1 MADKRDYYEVLGV
14 QKGASDDE
22 IKKAYRAC
30 AKKYHPDLHPGDK
43 ECEEKFKEVNEAYE
57 VLSDSDKK
65 ARYDQF
71 GHAGVDP
78 NYGAGAGG
86 AGSPFGQGIDID
98 DIFSSFFGGFGG
110 RRSNNANAPMRGSDI
125 ETTVYISFEEAAKG
139 CKQTINYSC
148 VTTCDDCHGT
158 GAQPGTSPKTCSSCG
173 GSGRVTINQRTPFGV
188 VQTQRTCDACHGRGK
203 IVDNP
208 CKKCGGSGKQR
219 KNKTV
224 DVTIPAGIKD
234 QQILNVSGRG
244 NSGTNGGP
252 AGDLHVY
259 VNVRPHPVFERRG
272 DDVWCEV
279 PITFTQA
286 ALGADVV
293 VPTLDG
299 KVSYTV
305 REGTQPGDV
314 FRLKGKGI
322 QRLGGRG
329 RGDQYVRVTVEV
341 PKNLN
346 GKQKELIKQL
356 DGATGDKN
364 YAKRRNFFDKI
375 KKMFNEQW
383 RRHFPMP
390 DYEIDQIKK
399 KVVVRIYGNE
409 INKRY
414 TDLLKTNDTLSLW
427 DCISLDAVQKGRT
440 IHEDI
445 AQDLL
450 KRGLIEG
457 EVPHYSISLSIA
469 KNTHQLSSYTK
480 TKGLDK
486 ERLRQMVLQ
495 YLSNAG
501 SEGAKR
507 DSIYEYLKDVLPQN
521 KTEEQK
527 IRMLGDLLKN
537 MSKEYLIK
545 AEGRTWYVMPQ
556 S

>member
-148 VTTCDDCHGT
+148 VTTCDDCHGI

-375 KKMFNEQW
+375 KKMFNE
-383 RRHFPMP
+383 
-390 DYEIDQIKK
+390 
-399 KVVVRIYGNE
+399 
-409 INKRY
+409 
-414 TDLLKTNDTLSLW
+414 
-427 DCISLDAVQKGRT
+427 
-440 IHEDI
+440 
-445 AQDLL
+445 
-450 KRGLIEG
+450 
-457 EVPHYSISLSIA
+457 
-469 KNTHQLSSYTK
+469 
-480 TKGLDK
+480 
-486 ERLRQMVLQ
+486 
-495 YLSNAG
+495 
-501 SEGAKR
+501 
-507 DSIYEYLKDVLPQN
+507 
-521 KTEEQK
+521 
-527 IRMLGDLLKN
+527 
-537 MSKEYLIK
+537 
-545 AEGRTWYVMPQ
+545 
-556 S
+556 

>member
-30 AKKYHPDLHPGDK
+30 AKKSHPDLHPGDK

-71 GHAGVDP
+71 GHAGVDS

-375 KKMFNEQW
+375 KKMFNE
-383 RRHFPMP
+383 
-390 DYEIDQIKK
+390 
-399 KVVVRIYGNE
+399 
-409 INKRY
+409 
-414 TDLLKTNDTLSLW
+414 
-427 DCISLDAVQKGRT
+427 
-440 IHEDI
+440 
-445 AQDLL
+445 
-450 KRGLIEG
+450 
-457 EVPHYSISLSIA
+457 
-469 KNTHQLSSYTK
+469 
-480 TKGLDK
+480 
-486 ERLRQMVLQ
+486 
-495 YLSNAG
+495 
-501 SEGAKR
+501 
-507 DSIYEYLKDVLPQN
+507 
-521 KTEEQK
+521 
-527 IRMLGDLLKN
+527 
-537 MSKEYLIK
+537 
-545 AEGRTWYVMPQ
+545 
-556 S
+556 

>member
-78 NYGAGAGG
+78 NYGAGSGG

-219 KNKTV
+219 RNKTV

-375 KKMFNEQW
+375 KKMFNE
-383 RRHFPMP
+383 
-390 DYEIDQIKK
+390 
-399 KVVVRIYGNE
+399 
-409 INKRY
+409 
-414 TDLLKTNDTLSLW
+414 
-427 DCISLDAVQKGRT
+427 
-440 IHEDI
+440 
-445 AQDLL
+445 
-450 KRGLIEG
+450 
-457 EVPHYSISLSIA
+457 
-469 KNTHQLSSYTK
+469 
-480 TKGLDK
+480 
-486 ERLRQMVLQ
+486 
-495 YLSNAG
+495 
-501 SEGAKR
+501 
-507 DSIYEYLKDVLPQN
+507 
-521 KTEEQK
+521 
-527 IRMLGDLLKN
+527 
-537 MSKEYLIK
+537 
-545 AEGRTWYVMPQ
+545 
-556 S
+556 

>member
-1 MADKRDYYEVLGV
+1 MADKRDFYEVLGV
-14 QKGASDDE
+14 SKNATEDE
-22 IKKAYRAC
+22 IKKAYRQK
-30 AKKYHPDLHPGDK
+30 AKQYHPDLNPGDADA
-43 ECEEKFKEVNEAYE
+43 EAKFKEVNEAYE
-57 VLSDSDKK
+57 VLSDKDKRG
-65 ARYDQF
+65 RYDQF

-78 NYGAGAGG
+78 NFGAGG
-86 AGSPFGQGIDID
+86 GAGGWGTGSGGVDFDLG
-98 DIFSSFFGGFGG
+98 DIFGSFFGGGGGFGGFGG
-110 RRSNNANAPMRGSDI
+110 GRSDPNAPRRGDDVQARV
-125 ETTVYISFEEAAKG
+125 TISFEEAAKG

-148 VTTCDDCHGT
+148 VTTCDACHGT

-173 GSGRVTINQRTPFGV
+173 GSGRGTINQRTPFGV

-375 KKMFNEQW
+375 KKMFNE
-383 RRHFPMP
+383 
-390 DYEIDQIKK
+390 
-399 KVVVRIYGNE
+399 
-409 INKRY
+409 
-414 TDLLKTNDTLSLW
+414 
-427 DCISLDAVQKGRT
+427 
-440 IHEDI
+440 
-445 AQDLL
+445 
-450 KRGLIEG
+450 
-457 EVPHYSISLSIA
+457 
-469 KNTHQLSSYTK
+469 
-480 TKGLDK
+480 
-486 ERLRQMVLQ
+486 
-495 YLSNAG
+495 
-501 SEGAKR
+501 
-507 DSIYEYLKDVLPQN
+507 
-521 KTEEQK
+521 
-527 IRMLGDLLKN
+527 
-537 MSKEYLIK
+537 
-545 AEGRTWYVMPQ
+545 
-556 S
+556 

>member
-1 MADKRDYYEVLGV
+1 MDKQDYYDLLGIS
-14 QKGASDDE
+14 KSASDAE
-22 IKKAYRAC
+22 IKKAYRTLAM
-30 AKKYHPDLHPGDK
+30 KYHPDRNPGNK
-43 ECEEKFKEVNEAYE
+43 EAEIKFREVTEAYE
-57 VLSDSDKK
+57 ILKDDQKR
-65 ARYDQF
+65 AAYDRY
-71 GHAGVDP
+71 GHAAFAQ
-78 NYGAGAGG
+78 GAGAG
-86 AGSPFGQGIDID
+86 AG
-98 DIFSSFFGGFGG
+98 FGGFNFDFGSGGGFGSIFEDIFGEFMGAAG
-110 RRSNNANAPMRGSDI
+110 RRSQRYEGERGEDI
-125 ETTVYISFEEAAKG
+125 RYDLEISLEEA
-139 CKQTINYSC
+139 YSGVKKEIEIQSSEKC
-148 VTTCDDCHGT
+148 EECEGS
-158 GAQPGTSPKTCSSCG
+158 GAQPGTKAETCEM
-173 GSGRVTINQRTPFGV
+173 
-188 VQTQRTCDACHGRGK
+188 CHGTGRIRRQSGFFIEERMCPTCRGTGK
-203 IVDNP
+203 VIKTP

-375 KKMFNEQW
+375 KKMFNE
-383 RRHFPMP
+383 
-390 DYEIDQIKK
+390 
-399 KVVVRIYGNE
+399 
-409 INKRY
+409 
-414 TDLLKTNDTLSLW
+414 
-427 DCISLDAVQKGRT
+427 
-440 IHEDI
+440 
-445 AQDLL
+445 
-450 KRGLIEG
+450 
-457 EVPHYSISLSIA
+457 
-469 KNTHQLSSYTK
+469 
-480 TKGLDK
+480 
-486 ERLRQMVLQ
+486 
-495 YLSNAG
+495 
-501 SEGAKR
+501 
-507 DSIYEYLKDVLPQN
+507 
-521 KTEEQK
+521 
-527 IRMLGDLLKN
+527 
-537 MSKEYLIK
+537 
-545 AEGRTWYVMPQ
+545 
-556 S
+556 

>member
-86 AGSPFGQGIDID
+86 SGSPFGQGIDID

-158 GAQPGTSPKTCSSCG
+158 GAQPGTSLKTCSSCG

-375 KKMFNEQW
+375 KKMFNE
-383 RRHFPMP
+383 
-390 DYEIDQIKK
+390 
-399 KVVVRIYGNE
+399 
-409 INKRY
+409 
-414 TDLLKTNDTLSLW
+414 
-427 DCISLDAVQKGRT
+427 
-440 IHEDI
+440 
-445 AQDLL
+445 
-450 KRGLIEG
+450 
-457 EVPHYSISLSIA
+457 
-469 KNTHQLSSYTK
+469 
-480 TKGLDK
+480 
-486 ERLRQMVLQ
+486 
-495 YLSNAG
+495 
-501 SEGAKR
+501 
-507 DSIYEYLKDVLPQN
+507 
-521 KTEEQK
+521 
-527 IRMLGDLLKN
+527 
-537 MSKEYLIK
+537 
-545 AEGRTWYVMPQ
+545 
-556 S
+556 

>member
-71 GHAGVDP
+71 GHAGVDS

-86 AGSPFGQGIDID
+86 AESPFGQGIDID

-110 RRSNNANAPMRGSDI
+110 RRSHNANAPMRGSDI

-173 GSGRVTINQRTPFGV
+173 GSGRVTINQRSPFGV

-375 KKMFNEQW
+375 KKMFNE
-383 RRHFPMP
+383 
-390 DYEIDQIKK
+390 
-399 KVVVRIYGNE
+399 
-409 INKRY
+409 
-414 TDLLKTNDTLSLW
+414 
-427 DCISLDAVQKGRT
+427 
-440 IHEDI
+440 
-445 AQDLL
+445 
-450 KRGLIEG
+450 
-457 EVPHYSISLSIA
+457 
-469 KNTHQLSSYTK
+469 
-480 TKGLDK
+480 
-486 ERLRQMVLQ
+486 
-495 YLSNAG
+495 
-501 SEGAKR
+501 
-507 DSIYEYLKDVLPQN
+507 
-521 KTEEQK
+521 
-527 IRMLGDLLKN
+527 
-537 MSKEYLIK
+537 
-545 AEGRTWYVMPQ
+545 
-556 S
+556 

>member
-71 GHAGVDP
+71 GHAGVDS

-110 RRSNNANAPMRGSDI
+110 RCSNNANAPMRGSDI

-219 KNKTV
+219 RNKTV

-375 KKMFNEQW
+375 KKMFNE
-383 RRHFPMP
+383 
-390 DYEIDQIKK
+390 
-399 KVVVRIYGNE
+399 
-409 INKRY
+409 
-414 TDLLKTNDTLSLW
+414 
-427 DCISLDAVQKGRT
+427 
-440 IHEDI
+440 
-445 AQDLL
+445 
-450 KRGLIEG
+450 
-457 EVPHYSISLSIA
+457 
-469 KNTHQLSSYTK
+469 
-480 TKGLDK
+480 
-486 ERLRQMVLQ
+486 
-495 YLSNAG
+495 
-501 SEGAKR
+501 
-507 DSIYEYLKDVLPQN
+507 
-521 KTEEQK
+521 
-527 IRMLGDLLKN
+527 
-537 MSKEYLIK
+537 
-545 AEGRTWYVMPQ
+545 
-556 S
+556 

>member
-71 GHAGVDP
+71 GHAGVDS

-148 VTTCDDCHGT
+148 VTTCDACHGT

-173 GSGRVTINQRTPFGV
+173 GSRRVTINQRTPFGV

-375 KKMFNEQW
+375 KKMFNE
-383 RRHFPMP
+383 
-390 DYEIDQIKK
+390 
-399 KVVVRIYGNE
+399 
-409 INKRY
+409 
-414 TDLLKTNDTLSLW
+414 
-427 DCISLDAVQKGRT
+427 
-440 IHEDI
+440 
-445 AQDLL
+445 
-450 KRGLIEG
+450 
-457 EVPHYSISLSIA
+457 
-469 KNTHQLSSYTK
+469 
-480 TKGLDK
+480 
-486 ERLRQMVLQ
+486 
-495 YLSNAG
+495 
-501 SEGAKR
+501 
-507 DSIYEYLKDVLPQN
+507 
-521 KTEEQK
+521 
-527 IRMLGDLLKN
+527 
-537 MSKEYLIK
+537 
-545 AEGRTWYVMPQ
+545 
-556 S
+556 

>member
-71 GHAGVDP
+71 GHAGVDS

-173 GSGRVTINQRTPFGV
+173 GSGKVTINQRTPFGV

-219 KNKTV
+219 KSKTV

-375 KKMFNEQW
+375 KKMFNE
-383 RRHFPMP
+383 
-390 DYEIDQIKK
+390 
-399 KVVVRIYGNE
+399 
-409 INKRY
+409 
-414 TDLLKTNDTLSLW
+414 
-427 DCISLDAVQKGRT
+427 
-440 IHEDI
+440 
-445 AQDLL
+445 
-450 KRGLIEG
+450 
-457 EVPHYSISLSIA
+457 
-469 KNTHQLSSYTK
+469 
-480 TKGLDK
+480 
-486 ERLRQMVLQ
+486 
-495 YLSNAG
+495 
-501 SEGAKR
+501 
-507 DSIYEYLKDVLPQN
+507 
-521 KTEEQK
+521 
-527 IRMLGDLLKN
+527 
-537 MSKEYLIK
+537 
-545 AEGRTWYVMPQ
+545 
-556 S
+556 

>member
-78 NYGAGAGG
+78 TYGAGAGG

-110 RRSNNANAPMRGSDI
+110 RRSNNANTPMRGSDI

-173 GSGRVTINQRTPFGV
+173 GSGKVTINQRTPFGV

-219 KNKTV
+219 KSKTV

-244 NSGTNGGP
+244 NAGTNGGP

-375 KKMFNEQW
+375 KKMFNE
-383 RRHFPMP
+383 
-390 DYEIDQIKK
+390 
-399 KVVVRIYGNE
+399 
-409 INKRY
+409 
-414 TDLLKTNDTLSLW
+414 
-427 DCISLDAVQKGRT
+427 
-440 IHEDI
+440 
-445 AQDLL
+445 
-450 KRGLIEG
+450 
-457 EVPHYSISLSIA
+457 
-469 KNTHQLSSYTK
+469 
-480 TKGLDK
+480 
-486 ERLRQMVLQ
+486 
-495 YLSNAG
+495 
-501 SEGAKR
+501 
-507 DSIYEYLKDVLPQN
+507 
-521 KTEEQK
+521 
-527 IRMLGDLLKN
+527 
-537 MSKEYLIK
+537 
-545 AEGRTWYVMPQ
+545 
-556 S
+556 